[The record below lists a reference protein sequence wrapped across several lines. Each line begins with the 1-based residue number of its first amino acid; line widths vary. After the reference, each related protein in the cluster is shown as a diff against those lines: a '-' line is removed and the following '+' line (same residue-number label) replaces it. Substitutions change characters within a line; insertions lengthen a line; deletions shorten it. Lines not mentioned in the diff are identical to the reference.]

1 MLITSIL
8 YPFSIPPLCL
18 SCAVSLVDEVLTM
31 PEQTVDATGA
41 GTLNEIHDSGIFP
54 RLDALSAVHPFLAR
68 KWFFPSFALIQ
79 GTVEC

>member
-1 MLITSIL
+1 
-8 YPFSIPPLCL
+8 
-18 SCAVSLVDEVLTM
+18 M